1 MSSLRSILWPLPRRE
16 PFVVDVAAAPRS
28 YSSARA
34 DEQPSKSP
42 TREACRGFPAD
53 FVWGTATADHQIEHA
68 QDDDWT
74 AFEQKTRRE
83 KLEQPGPDGHP
94 LPGHLL
100 RAATDPEAWFA
111 KKSDF
116 DRLMEEDLDRAKALG
131 TDAFRFSISW
141 ARLFPTLSSSTSSS
155 PDDAGLAFYDRLF
168 AALSA
173 RGLKPFV
180 TLFHFAIPRWLSE
193 PDDDGRRGVEREDAP
208 AHFERF
214 ATTVAQRWGAQVTQ
228 WCTLNE
234 PMVYAYLGYLDGMFP
249 PNERRGDP
257 KAVAPVAIGLL
268 RMHAR
273 AYAAIKAVVPS
284 SSVGIATHV
293 RRFMPWRNGWILD
306 RVTTAMVDQAFHHDF
321 LEAIE
326 TGVYRPV
333 MTGVVEKIPGLEG
346 TRDYLGINFY
356 GRYYVKTGLVPGRYT
371 VVHHDPHEPSEE
383 KNDLGWAMDEGAFT
397 RELVRFAQ
405 RYRLPLWILENG
417 TADRG
422 HDGSDDDVT
431 RQRFLVRHVQAMARA
446 MEQGA
451 DVRGYFVWSLLDNFE
466 WAEGFTGRF
475 GLFRV
480 DFGGAFAR
488 HPRGS
493 VDVYREIVTNRGVT
507 AALWARHRRR

>member
-1 MSSLRSILWPLPRRE
+1 MTSLRSILWPLPRRV
-16 PFVVDVAAAPRS
+16 PFVVDVAEAPP
-28 YSSARA
+28 A
-34 DEQPSKSP
+34 
-42 TREACRGFPAD
+42 FPAD

-100 RAATDPEAWFA
+100 RAASDPEEWFA
-111 KKSDF
+111 KKADF

-141 ARLFPTLSSSTSSS
+141 ARLFPTPSTSSS
-155 PDDAGLAFYDRLF
+155 PDPAGLAFYDRLF
-168 AALSA
+168 AALAA

-180 TLFHFAIPRWLSE
+180 TLFHFAIPRWLGE
-193 PDDDGRRGVEREDAP
+193 PDAQGRRGVEREDAP

-214 ATTVAQRWGAQVTQ
+214 AATVAQRWGAQVFQ

-268 RMHAR
+268 KMHAR
-273 AYAAIKAVVPS
+273 AYAAIKAGVPS

-306 RVTTAMVDQAFHHDF
+306 RVTTAMVDQAFHHDL

-333 MTGVVEKIPGLEG
+333 MTGVVEEIPGLKG
-346 TRDYLGINFY
+346 TRDYLGLNFY

-371 VVHHDPHEPSEE
+371 VVHHDPHEAGEE

-397 RELVRFAQ
+397 HELVRFAQ
-405 RYRLPLWILENG
+405 RYRLPIWILENG

-422 HDGSDDDVT
+422 HDGGHDDVI
-431 RQRFLVRHVQAMARA
+431 RQRFLVRHARAMARA
-446 MEQGA
+446 MERGA

-475 GLFRV
+475 GLFHV
-480 DFGGAFAR
+480 DFGGDFAR

-493 VDVYREIVTNRGVT
+493 VDVYRAIVTNRGVP
-507 AALWARHRRR
+507 AELWARHRRR